1 MDTKF
6 QIIGVDN
13 GNSQHKTRNTCFT
26 TGIALVDDNPIVYD
40 NILDYNNKCYRI
52 GGDRIKVQDDK
63 VCNENFYLLTLA
75 AIAKELIA
83 RGTDFIGQI
92 HVILAVGLPIGR
104 YSAEKKAFRNYLM
117 KNRMVR
123 FRYEKREFVIFIDEV
138 LVYPQCYGAIVE
150 KLPEMSGQEIVVD
163 IGSWTIDIMKVID
176 KTPDQSAIATDPNG
190 IITCM
195 KKIQEVCV
203 AETNSKIDEY
213 MIREFI
219 TKGDVRLDREYI
231 DIMVREF
238 QKYTKGIFRNLAERG
253 INIKTT
259 PITFVGGGAIL
270 MKKYAAINQK
280 NVSYVED
287 VRANAV
293 GYETLAQLYVN
304 SRKRKGA

>member
-1 MDTKF
+1 
-6 QIIGVDN
+6 
-13 GNSQHKTRNTCFT
+13 
-26 TGIALVDDNPIVYD
+26 
-40 NILDYNNKCYRI
+40 
-52 GGDRIKVQDDK
+52 
-63 VCNENFYLLTLA
+63 
-75 AIAKELIA
+75 
-83 RGTDFIGQI
+83 
-92 HVILAVGLPIGR
+92 
-104 YSAEKKAFRNYLM
+104 
-117 KNRMVR
+117 
-123 FRYEKREFVIFIDEV
+123 
-138 LVYPQCYGAIVE
+138 
-150 KLPEMSGQEIVVD
+150 
-163 IGSWTIDIMKVID
+163 
-176 KTPDQSAIATDPNG
+176 
-190 IITCM
+190 
-195 KKIQEVCV
+195 
-203 AETNSKIDEY
+203 

-270 MKKYAAINQK
+270 MKKYAGINQK